1 MQKAKSSLE
10 HKQSRSEH
18 RTAQLKNGSHF
29 KKTISTADIVVAK
42 EVIMTYLSFF
52 LFLSEAIKISNDI
65 QTEPDNQCIS
75 AELMLDK
82 NVLAFETG

>member
-1 MQKAKSSLE
+1 MQKAKSSLK
-10 HKQSRSEH
+10 HKQSRYEH

-29 KKTISTADIVVAK
+29 KKSISTADIVVAK

-65 QTEPDNQCIS
+65 QTEPDSQCIS

-82 NVLAFETG
+82 NVLAFGTG